1 MAKTHLVALENKYDW
16 IMVGI
21 VLIGGIIP
29 ETLGCKVD
37 YPEDTFPIIRERQIR
52 KISDIDKISSCNSYI
67 AKMKEFNRFPRLYR
81 RGTHVNRLPSVPICR
96 EMALIPTFTDGEFSL
111 N

>member
-21 VLIGGIIP
+21 GLIGGIIP

-37 YPEDTFPIIRERQIR
+37 YPEDTFPIIKR
-52 KISDIDKISSCNSYI
+52 KADKKN
-67 AKMKEFNRFPRLYR
+67 FRYR
-81 RGTHVNRLPSVPICR
+81 
-96 EMALIPTFTDGEFSL
+96 
-111 N
+111 